1 MSTREQSQS
10 SNATTYPTV
19 TVEPNGG
26 ISEQPQ
32 QSIVELNPTV
42 TVEPNGGI
50 SEQPQQSI
58 VELNPTVTVEPN
70 GETTVEMSKVGKI
83 RSFFDE
89 KTKNHKADK
98 LSQAYISRSFT
109 EIQAAEY
116 ELSLGDLHLMFQ
128 AYCENPEFT
137 PSLEIPKDS
146 WKLLDLKVRKEWNI
160 VNDNKLAD
168 IILLSL
174 KKLAKSLLVGGAG
187 LSALLTFAQFVSG
200 LKGVERQK
208 YLQAWQVVNTAQGQ
222 TGNGGRTEALEYL
235 NKESNFFYTPK
246 CKEDNSC
253 LVGVKIQGANLK
265 KVNLEGADL
274 SSSELRGTN
283 FEGAD
288 LRGVT
293 FKGAHLED
301 VVFTGA
307 KVDKATFVNA
317 IFCRTTMADGQTQG
331 TNCSNAKI
339 K

>member
-10 SNATTYPTV
+10 SNATTYPTI
-19 TVEPNGG
+19 TAEPNGA
-26 ISEQPQ
+26 INEQSQ
-32 QSIVELNPTV
+32 QSDVELNPT
-42 TVEPNGGI
+42 I
-50 SEQPQQSI
+50 
-58 VELNPTVTVEPN
+58 TVEPN
-70 GETTVEMSKVGKI
+70 GETTVEISKVGKI

-109 EIQAAEY
+109 EIQAKEY
-116 ELSLGDLHLMFQ
+116 ELSLSDLHLMFQ

-137 PSLEIPKDS
+137 PSLEIPKDC
-146 WKLLDLKVRKEWNI
+146 WKLWDSKVQKEWSI
-160 VNDNKLAD
+160 VNDNKLRD
-168 IILLSL
+168 IVLLRLKNLGKLLLLS
-174 KKLAKSLLVGGAG
+174 GAG
-187 LSALLTFAQFVSG
+187 LSALLTFVQFVSG
-200 LKGVERQK
+200 LKGAERQK

-246 CKEDNSC
+246 CKENNSC
-253 LVGVKIQGANLK
+253 LVGIKIQGANLK

-293 FKGAHLED
+293 FKDAHLENA
-301 VVFTGA
+301 VFTGA
-307 KVDKATFVNA
+307 DLDKATFVGA
-317 IFCRTTMADGQTQG
+317 ILCNTVMADGTKKS
-331 TNCSNAKI
+331 TNCSEVKT

>member
-1 MSTREQSQS
+1 MSTREQSRS
-10 SNATTYPTV
+10 SNATTYPTA
-19 TVEPNGG
+19 TFEPNGET
-26 ISEQPQ
+26 SEQPQ
-32 QSIVELNPTV
+32 QSIVELNPTA
-42 TVEPNGGI
+42 TF
-50 SEQPQQSI
+50 
-58 VELNPTVTVEPN
+58 EPN
-70 GETTVEMSKVGKI
+70 GETTVEISKVGKI

-116 ELSLGDLHLMFQ
+116 ELSLGDLHVMFQ

-137 PSLEIPKDS
+137 PSLEIPKDF
-146 WKLLDLKVRKEWNI
+146 WKLSDPKVRKEWNI

-174 KKLAKSLLVGGAG
+174 KKLGKSLLVGGAG

-200 LKGVERQK
+200 LKGAERQK

-288 LRGVT
+288 LRKVT
-293 FKGAHLED
+293 FKGAHLENA
-301 VVFTGA
+301 VFTGA
-307 KVDKATFVNA
+307 DVDKANFSGA
-317 IFCRTTMADGQTQG
+317 ILCNTLMADGIAKS
-331 TNCSNAKI
+331 TNCSEAKI